1 VNKRKSISKK
11 VRFEIFKR
19 DNFAC
24 QYCGST
30 PPSVILEIDH
40 IHPVSKGGTNSED
53 NLVTSCFDCNR
64 GKSATSL
71 KSIPKSLSEKSAL
84 IKEKESQL
92 KAYRAILKSR
102 NSRLSRDANRV
113 DKIIGLYFNS
123 ATMTITFKEDM
134 KRTFLSK
141 LSIDEVENAMH
152 IACARMDNAEEALRY
167 FCGICWRRIKGPS
180 ANYWRGR

>member
-19 DNFAC
+19 DN
-24 QYCGST
+24 
-30 PPSVILEIDH
+30 
-40 IHPVSKGGTNSED
+40 
-53 NLVTSCFDCNR
+53 
-64 GKSATSL
+64 
-71 KSIPKSLSEKSAL
+71 
-84 IKEKESQL
+84 
-92 KAYRAILKSR
+92 
-102 NSRLSRDANRV
+102 
-113 DKIIGLYFNS
+113 
-123 ATMTITFKEDM
+123 ITFKEDM